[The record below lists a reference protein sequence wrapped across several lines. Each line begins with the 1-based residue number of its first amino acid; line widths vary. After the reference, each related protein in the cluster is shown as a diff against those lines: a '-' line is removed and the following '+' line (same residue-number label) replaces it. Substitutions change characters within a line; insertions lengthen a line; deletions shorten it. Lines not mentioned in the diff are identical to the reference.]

1 MSFYD
6 VMDIFYVG
14 CERGKVQHLN
24 HWNVSTKFTW
34 RPEILREKLLH
45 YEINCETVSDL
56 YIYFLLSNDTFNEPV
71 MNWSILNLHN
81 KIIS

>member
-34 RPEILREKLLH
+34 RPEIL
-45 YEINCETVSDL
+45 
-56 YIYFLLSNDTFNEPV
+56 
-71 MNWSILNLHN
+71 
-81 KIIS
+81 